1 MKNSAEREREGGG
14 GVERAHVT
22 ASFILY
28 KSTAPSFFTY
38 VEKVKMYT

>member
-1 MKNSAEREREGGG
+1 MKNSAEREREGG